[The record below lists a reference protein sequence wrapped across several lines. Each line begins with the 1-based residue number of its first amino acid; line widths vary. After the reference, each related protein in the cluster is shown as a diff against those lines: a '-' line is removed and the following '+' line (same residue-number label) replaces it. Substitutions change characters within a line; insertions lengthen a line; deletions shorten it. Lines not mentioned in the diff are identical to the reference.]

1 MANTPDGRDDILV
14 DPARYELEAEWVK
27 EASVWARV
35 LERIF
40 DRVRHQPTA
49 IGVGAIVG
57 VLWIAGARAQDTGIL
72 FAALGAIVVMT
83 VSAEFIDG
91 KNDDQHRGKGE
102 AQFSHA
108 SPDQAVD

>member
-1 MANTPDGRDDILV
+1 MANTRDGRKDILV
-14 DPARYELEAEWVK
+14 DPARYEIEAAWVK

-35 LERIF
+35 LERILHC
-40 DRVRHQPTA
+40 VRRQPTA
-49 IGVGAIVG
+49 IGVGATVG

-91 KNDDQHRGKGE
+91 KNNDQHRGEGE
-102 AQFSHA
+102 A
-108 SPDQAVD
+108 